1 MKVLALGGSGGM
13 GRWAA
18 RTAAS
23 INEVERLV
31 VADLNGR
38 AAAEFAGTL
47 GPKAKGMALDVT
59 NRDALNAALTDTD
72 AVLNTVGPFH
82 RFGTLVLQAAIRAK
96 CHYLDI
102 CDDWEPTLDLLGLDA
117 KAREAG
123 ITAVVGMGASPGI
136 TNMLGVLA
144 LRELDTAEEIYT
156 GWNLEAAVPEPESGQ
171 QGVNAAL
178 MHGIQQAT
186 GTIRVFRDGE
196 TRDEAPLARLEID
209 YPGVGRQ
216 SVWTFGHPEA
226 LTFPRYYPDLKTSLN
241 VTFASTSEMISLQC
255 LRWVVDH
262 RLLSACRAAVI
273 FEWYDKRKKRR
284 GNLEFVRKDLLPPIF
299 AAARGTKNGRP
310 AWVGVA
316 QTGSLPS
323 GMGEMTGVPLAV
335 ALLLLARG
343 RILRRGVFA
352 PEGCV
357 DPGAFFE
364 ALVPYCGTFAARPEE
379 VVTITRSWEAE
390 AKDRYAALVARVHGG

>member
-1 MKVLALGGSGGM
+1 MKVLALGGGGGM

-18 RTAAS
+18 RTAA
-23 INEVERLV
+23 NMKEVEQLV

-47 GPKAKGMALDVT
+47 GPKARGIALDVT
-59 NRDALNAALTDTD
+59 NRDALGDALRGTD
-72 AVLNTVGPFH
+72 AVLNTVGPFY

-136 TNMLGVLA
+136 TNMMAVLA

-178 MHGIQQAT
+178 MHGIRQAT

-196 TRDEAPLARLEID
+196 SREEAPLARLQID
-209 YPGVGRQ
+209 YPGVGRRP
-216 SVWTFGHPEA
+216 VWTFGHPEA
-226 LTFPRYYPDLKTSLN
+226 LTFPRYCPDLKTSLN
-241 VTFASTSEMISLQC
+241 VTFAATSEMISLQC
-255 LRWVVDH
+255 LRWLVDR
-262 RLLSACRAAVI
+262 RLLSAHRAATI
-273 FEWYDKRKKRR
+273 FEWYDKHKKRR
-284 GNLEFVRKDLLPPIF
+284 ANLEFVRKDLLPPLF
-299 AAARGTKNGRP
+299 AASRGTKQGKP
-310 AWVGVA
+310 SWVGVA
-316 QTGSLPS
+316 QTGFLPS
-323 GMGEMTGVPLAV
+323 GMGEMTGVPLAI

-343 RILRRGVFA
+343 RIVRRGVFA
-352 PEGCV
+352 PEGCI
-357 DPGAFFE
+357 DPDAFFE
-364 ALVPYCGTFAARPEE
+364 ALVPHCGDFAGKPEE
-379 VVTITRSWEAE
+379 VFTITRSWEPDASG
-390 AKDRYAALVARVHGG
+390 RYAALVERLHRG